1 MKKLFTLAILL
12 LFVIAGWAQIRMP
25 QIRVDNIRKE
35 EQPVR
40 ISQVKIDVK
49 VVGTLAVTTVD
60 MTFLNPNSRTLEGEL
75 EFPLA
80 DGQSISRFALDI
92 NGKMREG
99 VVVEK
104 AKGQEVF
111 ESIVRRGVDPGLLEK
126 TEGNNFRTRVYPLFA
141 KGTRRVII
149 GYEQELKPDGD
160 KYHVFLPVQYGDVLD
175 RFSVNL
181 VAHTNDRK
189 PKVDQTPWSNFSFT
203 QEGEA
208 YVASYSAEKYK
219 PSGQIAFSVP
229 VKKDLQLYVEN
240 GKIDKKTVFYTQ
252 ILPEVK
258 QTNKKLPSNI
268 ALFWDA
274 SMSMQ
279 DRNFAMESE
288 LLDKY
293 FKKIGNLTVSLYTFN
308 CKENKPQ
315 KFNIRN
321 GNWNDLKTVLQNTVY
336 DGATQMGLLNLSAVK
351 ADEILF
357 FSDGMSNFGK
367 IAPVLGNTP
376 IIAVNSM
383 LTADYSMLR
392 YLATNTGGDFIN
404 LMQQSVPEAMKQLSV
419 ESLRLISVDYDKA
432 LITDFTTSGATI
444 NPSQGLSVAGKLL
457 RNTATITLKF
467 GKGNKV
473 TSTQQVT
480 INASDAADY
489 DNMVE
494 RLWAAKRIAELDML
508 YDENK
513 REIERIGKKYNIV
526 TRNTSLIVLET
537 AWDYVENEITPPE
550 ELREEYNNLRQRRIK
565 GRGEDRDHNIAK
577 AVNQWNKRKEWWN
590 PKPVDNIT
598 VHGSVKGEKGEA
610 IIASV
615 SVVNRPDKAVQTSI
629 DGHFLIKVNE
639 GDVLVFSAIGY
650 EPHSRTVKGD
660 EQVTITLKKTE
671 KPIKVID
678 NSRAKA
684 AAVSGVVK
692 AASDNEPLVGVTI
705 SIKGADNQSTVSDL
719 NGKFSLKAKDGDILL
734 VRYIGYETEEV
745 PVTGNATMEILLEES
760 NQSLE
765 EVVVVGYSTVSKQTI
780 TGAVSALGSS
790 RISESLAG
798 TVPGVMAENA
808 LSEAE
813 SMGTISLKGW
823 EADAPYMTELRA
835 KADKDM
841 YAAYIAIRKEYQT
854 APSFYLDVVTL
865 FEERGMKEEA
875 FLILSNLAE
884 MKLEDYRVLRVL
896 AHRLQ
901 QLGYVDYA
909 IRIFEKVK
917 ELRPEEAQSYR
928 DLGLAYA
935 DNKEYQKAIE
945 ELYEI
950 VVRNWDSRFPE
961 IEIFAVEEINN
972 VVAKAGKGLDLSDI
986 DDRLIFNMPVDVRI
1000 VLNWDTDNSDMDLW
1014 VTDPNNEKCYYKNR
1028 LTKARGMITRDYTN
1042 GYGPEAYL
1050 IKKAP
1055 KGKYIIE
1062 ADYYGSSEQ
1071 TLVGPT
1077 TIYLDVYTY
1086 YGTPKET
1093 KKTIML
1099 RLESDKGEVE
1109 IGEIVF

>member
-1 MKKLFTLAILL
+1 M
-12 LFVIAGWAQIRMP
+12 
-25 QIRVDNIRKE
+25 
-35 EQPVR
+35 
-40 ISQVKIDVK
+40 
-49 VVGTLAVTTVD
+49 
-60 MTFLNPNSRTLEGEL
+60 
-75 EFPLA
+75 
-80 DGQSISRFALDI
+80 
-92 NGKMREG
+92 
-99 VVVEK
+99 
-104 AKGQEVF
+104 
-111 ESIVRRGVDPGLLEK
+111 
-126 TEGNNFRTRVYPLFA
+126 
-141 KGTRRVII
+141 
-149 GYEQELKPDGD
+149 
-160 KYHVFLPVQYGDVLD
+160 
-175 RFSVNL
+175 
-181 VAHTNDRK
+181 
-189 PKVDQTPWSNFSFT
+189 
-203 QEGEA
+203 
-208 YVASYSAEKYK
+208 
-219 PSGQIAFSVP
+219 
-229 VKKDLQLYVEN
+229 
-240 GKIDKKTVFYTQ
+240 
-252 ILPEVK
+252 
-258 QTNKKLPSNI
+258 
-268 ALFWDA
+268 
-274 SMSMQ
+274 
-279 DRNFAMESE
+279 
-288 LLDKY
+288 
-293 FKKIGNLTVSLYTFN
+293 
-308 CKENKPQ
+308 
-315 KFNIRN
+315 
-321 GNWNDLKTVLQNTVY
+321 
-336 DGATQMGLLNLSAVK
+336 
-351 ADEILF
+351 
-357 FSDGMSNFGK
+357 
-367 IAPVLGNTP
+367 
-376 IIAVNSM
+376 
-383 LTADYSMLR
+383 
-392 YLATNTGGDFIN
+392 
-404 LMQQSVPEAMKQLSV
+404 
-419 ESLRLISVDYDKA
+419 
-432 LITDFTTSGATI
+432 
-444 NPSQGLSVAGKLL
+444 
-457 RNTATITLKF
+457 
-467 GKGNKV
+467 
-473 TSTQQVT
+473 
-480 INASDAADY
+480 
-489 DNMVE
+489 
-494 RLWAAKRIAELDML
+494 
-508 YDENK
+508 
-513 REIERIGKKYNIV
+513 
-526 TRNTSLIVLET
+526 
-537 AWDYVENEITPPE
+537 
-550 ELREEYNNLRQRRIK
+550 
-565 GRGEDRDHNIAK
+565 
-577 AVNQWNKRKEWWN
+577 
-590 PKPVDNIT
+590 
-598 VHGSVKGEKGEA
+598 KGEKGEA

-1028 LTKARGMITRDYTN
+1028 LTKARGMITRYYTN